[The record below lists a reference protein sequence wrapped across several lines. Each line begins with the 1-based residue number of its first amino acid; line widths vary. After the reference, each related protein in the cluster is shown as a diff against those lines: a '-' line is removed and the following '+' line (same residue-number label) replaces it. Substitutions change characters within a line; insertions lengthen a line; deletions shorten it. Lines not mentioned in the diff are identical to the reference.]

1 MTTDVTL
8 GIAILGG
15 MAYFFSPCVWPL
27 YPAYLAYLG
36 GAPDEAGA
44 DGGRAVATRLVNACG
59 FVLGLGLVF
68 VSLGATLSGVGQLI
82 AFYRP
87 LLEKVAGLL
96 IVVFG
101 LQMLGRLR
109 LPLLER
115 EWRLPWQPGR
125 PGFAAGVLMGAA
137 FGLGW
142 TPCVGPVL
150 ASILL
155 LASQTTTVR
164 EGMLLLAAFTAGFAV
179 PFLLLA
185 TLIGWVGPQWLR
197 GRGAA
202 LERVQQ
208 ASGALLVALGLLVFT
223 GQLAR
228 ISAWL
233 WNTLS

>member
-8 GIAILGG
+8 GIAIAGG
-15 MAYFFSPCVWPL
+15 LAYFFSPCVWPL
-27 YPAYLAYLG
+27 YPAYLAFLG
-36 GAPDEAGA
+36 GSPGDVTAG
-44 DGGRAVATRLVNACG
+44 GGRALATRLVNACG

-68 VSLGATLSGVGQLI
+68 VSLGATLSGAGQLI

-87 LLEKVAGLL
+87 VLEKVAGLL

-101 LQMLGRLR
+101 LQMLGLLR
-109 LPLLER
+109 LEVLQR
-115 EWRLPWQPGR
+115 EWRLPLQPGR
-125 PGFAAGVLMGAA
+125 PSFAAGVVMGAA

-155 LASQTTTVR
+155 LAGQAATVR

-185 TLIGWVGPQWLR
+185 ALIGWVGPQWLR

-202 LERVQQ
+202 LVRVQK
-208 ASGALLVALGLLVFT
+208 ASGALLVVLGLLVFS